1 MVYCNHLPDHPY
13 VIPWSYAGPPLCN
26 TVIIWRDPP
35 PYPWLRNMCTTPYH
49 HHHLPLSPDVL
60 LRVPSGF
67 VHRHLHRHLRDI
79 QQAAL
84 LSLSS
89 STTFLLVTIVLY
101 LFEISYSSSP
111 ILIIRRYSYLCS
123 AVQSNCVTGGKP
135 LIFDENLNFDE
146 FDNAFDNSDGMVLIR
161 ITWLSWS
168 LDELISTWLYHESQA
183 QRYRTT
189 KGSFWAKEN

>member
-1 MVYCNHLPDHPY
+1 MFKACIYLIVAIVPSSLYFDVKSTHTLSKIYISNHL
-13 VIPWSYAGPPLCN
+13 S
-26 TVIIWRDPP
+26 
-35 PYPWLRNMCTTPYH
+35 
-49 HHHLPLSPDVL
+49 LSPDVL

-161 ITWLSWS
+161 IT
-168 LDELISTWLYHESQA
+168 
-183 QRYRTT
+183 
-189 KGSFWAKEN
+189 